1 MVKGWILLEKQIV
14 NLEPSHYKQLFFLIF
29 YFLSATCGIFT
40 PCLRIEP
47 MLPALESQSLYHWTT
62 REVPQ

>member
-14 NLEPSHYKQLFFLIF
+14 NLEHSHYKQLFKNFF
-29 YFLSATCGIFT
+29 YFLSAMCGIFT

-47 MLPALESQSLYHWTT
+47 MLPALESQSLSHWTT
-62 REVPQ
+62 RGVPQ